1 MIIKVHLILLIFL
14 ISLMVIKVNYFVN
27 LANVL
32 YSTSKRIDS
41 RIISED
47 QITQE
52 LLIIPTTI
60 LMNLIQMKVN
70 YTCNG
75 QNRSINILLPNT
87 VLKFTSF
94 KDITATDLS
103 KKMDQRKSSIFRTD
117 PFKLSKH
124 FPPKVV
130 KKNL

>member
-75 QNRSINILLPNT
+75 QNRSINIEN
-87 VLKFTSF
+87 
-94 KDITATDLS
+94 
-103 KKMDQRKSSIFRTD
+103 Q
-117 PFKLSKH
+117 
-124 FPPKVV
+124 
-130 KKNL
+130 